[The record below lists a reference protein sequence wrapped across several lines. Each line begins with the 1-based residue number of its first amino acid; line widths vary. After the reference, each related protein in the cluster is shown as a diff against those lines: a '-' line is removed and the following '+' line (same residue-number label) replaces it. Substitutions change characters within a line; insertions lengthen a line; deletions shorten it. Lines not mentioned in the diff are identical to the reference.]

1 MAISTAISTALK
13 TRAVGYQILDQ
24 VFNPQSANLPMRI
37 AMLGE
42 PNTAN
47 EATLD
52 TTPHQITSLKD
63 ACDRY
68 GYGSPIYQMARILLP
83 INGGGVGSIP
93 VVVYPQEYANDSTAS
108 VIELGVTVVSTVTK
122 TKTHYLKVNGRNNID
137 GKFFSYTVV
146 EGENTA
152 AVVARIVDCISNVLA
167 SPVTAT
173 ADTGKAVI
181 TTKWKGLTSAGVN
194 IEVDTD
200 GDAAGIVYAV
210 TATTV
215 GAGTPSIS
223 DALTAF
229 GNEWNTLVINPYGSG
244 VLATL
249 EAANGTPSSL
259 TGKYSSTIFKPFM
272 AFFGSIEDD
281 KDDLVAITN
290 ASARKDQVTN
300 VLCPA
305 PLSKGLPMEAAANM
319 VTIVATV
326 ANDNPQIGVGGK
338 SYPDMPIPADGII
351 GDMADLVNRNFLVE
365 KGCSTVLIENG
376 KYTVQDCVNTYDP
389 DGQAN
394 PKFMYVRDLIIDWNI
409 GYNWKI
415 IVIRDIQDKALVSND
430 SAVRVGN
437 TISPKAVKALLIG
450 LITDSASLAWIN
462 DKQFSINSIQVGIN
476 AQNATRLDIA
486 FKYKRTSTAN
496 QVSTD
501 AAVDFTYNL

>member
-1 MAISTAISTALK
+1 MAISTALSNSIK

-24 VFNPQSANLPMRI
+24 VFNPLSANLPQRI
-37 AMLGE
+37 ALLGE

-52 TTPHQITSLKD
+52 VAPYQITSLAD
-63 ACDRY
+63 AGDRY

-83 INGGGVGSIP
+83 IAGGGVGSIP
-93 VVVYPQEYANDSTAS
+93 VVVYPQSFASGATAS
-108 VIELGVTVVSTVTK
+108 VIELGVTVATTVTK
-122 TKTHYLKVNGRNNID
+122 TKTHYLKVNGRTNID
-137 GKFFSYTVV
+137 GKYFSYVV
-146 EGENTA
+146 ESGENTA
-152 AVVARIVDCISNVLA
+152 AVVAKIVDCVNNVLA
-167 SPVTAT
+167 SPISPASG
-173 ADTGKAVI
+173 TGKVVF
-181 TTKWKGLTSAGVN
+181 TTKWEGLTSAGVN
-194 IEVDTD
+194 IEVDVD

-215 GAGTPSIS
+215 GAGTPSITA
-223 DALTAF
+223 ALTAF
-229 GNEWNTLVINPYGSG
+229 GNEWNTLVINPYGSA
-244 VLATL
+244 VLADL
-249 EAANGTPSSL
+249 ETANGTPSSL
-259 TGKYSSTIFKPFM
+259 TGKYASTVFKPFM
-272 AFFGSIEDD
+272 ALFGSVEDD

-319 VTIVATV
+319 AVLIATV
-326 ANDNPQIGVGGK
+326 ANDNPQIGCGGK
-338 SYPDMPIPADGII
+338 SYPDMPVPSDGSI
-351 GDMADLVNRNFLVE
+351 GDMATLEGRNFLVQ
-365 KGCSTVLIENG
+365 KGCSTVLLENG
-376 KYTVQDCVNTYDP
+376 KYTVQDCINTYAP
-389 DGQAN
+389 TGIIN

-409 GYNWKI
+409 GFNWKI
-415 IVIRDIQDKALVSND
+415 VVIRDIQDKALVGND

-450 LITDSASLAWIN
+450 LITDSASLAWLN
-462 DKQFSINSIQVGIN
+462 DKQFSTNSIQVGIN
-476 AQNATRLDIA
+476 SQNPTRLDIA

>member
-1 MAISTAISTALK
+1 MSISTAISNALK

-37 AMLGE
+37 ALLGE

-52 TTPHQITSLKD
+52 TAPYQITSAKD
-63 ACDRY
+63 AGDRY

-83 INGGGVGSIP
+83 ITGGGVGAIP
-93 VVVYPQEYANDSTAS
+93 VVVYPQEFPVGATAS
-108 VIELGVTVVSTVTK
+108 VIELGVTVASTVTK
-122 TKTHYLKVNGRNNID
+122 NKTHFLKINGRTNID
-137 GKFFSYTVV
+137 GKYFSYSVV
-146 EGENTA
+146 AGENTA
-152 AVVARIVDCISNVLA
+152 AVVAKIVDCVNNVLA
-167 SPVTAT
+167 SPVTPASG
-173 ADTGKAVI
+173 TGKVTF
-181 TTKWKGLTSAGVN
+181 TTKWEGLTSAGVN

-200 GDAAGIVYAV
+200 GDSAGIVYAV

-223 DALTAF
+223 NALTAF
-229 GNEWNTLVINPYGSG
+229 GNVWNTLVLNPYGSD
-244 VLATL
+244 VLAEL
-249 EAANGTPSSL
+249 ETVNGTPSSL
-259 TGKYSSTIFKPFM
+259 TGKYSSTTFKPYM
-272 AFFGSIEDD
+272 ALMGSVEDD
-281 KDDLVAITN
+281 KDELATITN

-319 VTIVATV
+319 AVLIATV

-338 SYPDMPIPADGII
+338 SYPDMPIPSDGVI
-351 GDMADLVNRNFLVE
+351 GDMADLLNRNFLVQ
-365 KGCSTVLIENG
+365 KGCSTVLLENG
-376 KYTVQDCVNTYDP
+376 KYTVQDCVNTYAP
-389 DGQAN
+389 DGVVN

-430 SAVRVGN
+430 SAVRVGE

-450 LITDSASLAWIN
+450 LITESNELALVN

-476 AQNATRLDIA
+476 SQNPTRLDIA